1 MLIQKL
7 KTINL
12 TLDRLIEIT
21 KEDIENIKVA
31 NHEAVFANT
40 TPKEKLALKFSE
52 LKSEIDNILV
62 SRNKPVEEIF
72 SAEEEKYFEVFKTKL
87 NEFHTLHKR
96 FSKLALSVANF
107 YNALMNELKEDG
119 VKIDYKDSK
128 LPKSYLKLKA

>member
-12 TLDRLIEIT
+12 TLERLIEIT

-119 VKIDYKDSK
+119 AKIDYKDSK